1 MNNKIKEILLIIT
14 LAFAFSE
21 YLGDSLTRISDSIT
35 YSCLL
40 FWIVAAV
47 IKYVVTKKSSCL
59 NTEKNIV
66 MNVLLKE
73 NVKIRVIIYVYTLI
87 LIFLGITE
95 NRFFST
101 NIQTFINGC
110 SAGAIIYIFGKKALK
125 YSSVALV
132 LAYIGAVSISIVKQT
147 YFFEFH
153 DLAKELN

>member
-66 MNVLLKE
+66 MNGYYLC
-73 NVKIRVIIYVYTLI
+73 VYI
-87 LIFLGITE
+87 DIDFFRNYGKQIFL
-95 NRFFST
+95 N
-101 NIQTFINGC
+101 
-110 SAGAIIYIFGKKALK
+110 K
-125 YSSVALV
+125 YSNIYQWV
-132 LAYIGAVSISIVKQT
+132 LSRCNYLYFWKKSIKV
-147 YFFEFH
+147 
-153 DLAKELN
+153 

>member
-87 LIFLGITE
+87 LNFFRNYGKQIFL
-95 NRFFST
+95 N
-101 NIQTFINGC
+101 
-110 SAGAIIYIFGKKALK
+110 K
-125 YSSVALV
+125 YSNIYQWV
-132 LAYIGAVSISIVKQT
+132 LSRCNYLYFWKKSIKV
-147 YFFEFH
+147 
-153 DLAKELN
+153 